1 MKNLGERKEVREEK
15 KDGEQGEQGE
25 KREQKRKREK
35 SNRDKKIYALTKSE
49 SMTSTTLYSHDT
61 ASQCVHP
68 VLPTLLGTV
77 YAHVHVLITMHQ
89 VATGTCS

>member
-1 MKNLGERKEVREEK
+1 MKNLGGGGGKEGSERREGRWGGNKEGEGTGERERSQIEI
-15 KDGEQGEQGE
+15 
-25 KREQKRKREK
+25 
-35 SNRDKKIYALTKSE
+35 KKIYVLTKSE

-77 YAHVHVLITMHQ
+77 YAHVHVLI
-89 VATGTCS
+89 